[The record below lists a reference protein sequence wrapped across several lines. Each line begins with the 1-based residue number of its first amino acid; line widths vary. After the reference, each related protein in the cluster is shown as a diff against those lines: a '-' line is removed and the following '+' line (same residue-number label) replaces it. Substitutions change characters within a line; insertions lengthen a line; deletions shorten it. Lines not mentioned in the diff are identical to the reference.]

1 MKHIN
6 RSYLFAGVLVGLL
19 ALSSCQ
25 KDNPLST
32 VSSPGQPPS
41 LARQEPSVPDTLKVP
56 EGNHVRFHGFATG
69 VQIYQVQQ
77 TASGIAWVFLA
88 PQATLYGDRGYNGVV
103 ATHFAGPTW
112 VSNSGSKVV
121 GRTISSATPNPDA
134 IAWLLLR
141 AALSQ
146 GPGPLDSVTFIQRLF
161 TAGGKA
167 PASGADAAHLGDS
180 TRVPYTAEYF
190 FYGDGR

>member
-6 RSYLFAGVLVGLL
+6 RSYLVAGAIVGLL
-19 ALSSCQ
+19 ALSSCRS
-25 KDNPLST
+25 DNSYSV
-32 VSSPGQPPS
+32 VSSPDQAPS
-41 LARQEPSVPDTLKVP
+41 LERQAPSVPDTLKVP
-56 EGNHVRFHGFATG
+56 DGNHVRFHGFAVG

-77 TASGIAWVFLA
+77 TANGIAWVFLA

-112 VSNSGSKVV
+112 VSNSGSRVV
-121 GRTISSATPNPDA
+121 GRTISSATPDPDA

-141 AALSQ
+141 AASSQ

-167 PASGADAAHLGDS
+167 PASGADAAHLGDT

-190 FYGDGR
+190 FYGEGR